1 MRMFAKACTQ
11 YLKAS
16 FIFTIKILEHYL
28 FYNPSTRGFTILS
41 QGKGTFSFVVLFG
54 KLSRVH
60 KCISSFSTR
69 DSQPLLIVNVLLF
82 GTAAASSI
90 DGASILL
97 LSVCELLSRTMCA
110 WLSLSLSRGWSAV
123 VMKRPF
129 FVVPAPEFI
138 SYPRVW

>member
-97 LSVCELLSRTMCA
+97 LSVPMLSQDK
-110 WLSLSLSRGWSAV
+110 GWGCIGAAEPCSTC
-123 VMKRPF
+123 P
-129 FVVPAPEFI
+129 
-138 SYPRVW
+138 PRRVDRLWV